1 LLYIE
6 RDTMLSSSPFCVDY
20 FVRAKM
26 EEPARCIFSENASE
40 RIDKSLALLFV
51 LSTAP
56 ASSTLTK
63 KEE

>member
-1 LLYIE
+1 
-6 RDTMLSSSPFCVDY
+6 
-20 FVRAKM
+20 M